1 MVLITTTSA
10 GTLRIEAGALAE
22 QMLDSVGFDARLAV
36 EEADQF
42 FGTTFNVG
50 DWDLGLWA
58 WETTGGLS
66 GVVRTLAY
74 WDPAGP
80 PPVGLNYQR
89 WGTPAMS
96 GYGPEF
102 DQAAS
107 TVSNAATRRFA
118 AILEEMRATVD
129 RDRLLELAAE
139 AEEILADQ
147 VVITPLATRGTGVAW
162 WGDAVAGV
170 RHHPS
175 RPPTWSLERWYRI
188 DG

>member
-1 MVLITTTSA
+1 
-10 GTLRIEAGALAE
+10 
-22 QMLDSVGFDARLAV
+22 MLDAVGCDARLAV
-36 EEADQF
+36 EDAALF
-42 FGTTFNVG
+42 FGRTFARG

-66 GVVRTLAY
+66 GVVRTLGY

-80 PPVGLNYQR
+80 PPIGLNYQR

-118 AILEEMRATVD
+118 AIIEEMRATVD
-129 RDRLLELAAE
+129 RDRLLELAVE

-147 VVITPLATRGTGVAW
+147 VVIIPLATRGTGVAW
-162 WGDAVAGV
+162 WGDALAGV